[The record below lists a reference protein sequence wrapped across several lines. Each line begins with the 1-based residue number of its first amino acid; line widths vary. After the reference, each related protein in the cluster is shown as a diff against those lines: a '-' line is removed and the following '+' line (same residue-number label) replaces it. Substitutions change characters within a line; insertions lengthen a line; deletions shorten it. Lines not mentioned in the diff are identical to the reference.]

1 LKGGIMMGRPR
12 KSLSQKR
19 VSMSISIPRTLM
31 LEMDKQLT
39 EKQTRSRWIESLI
52 KRAITP
58 VHGSIDPNIR
68 HEWECLAC
76 GAAWST
82 NRPKEQTFACM
93 KRHCRSDQIEYV
105 GIINEGGKQ

>member
-1 LKGGIMMGRPR
+1 MGRKR
-12 KSLSQKR
+12 KSLAQKR

-31 LEMDKQLT
+31 LDMDKTLT
-39 EKQTRSRWIESLI
+39 DSQTRSRWIESLI

-68 HEWECLAC
+68 HEWQCLAC
-76 GAAWST
+76 GSAWAT

-93 KRHCRSDQIEYV
+93 KRHCRSEKIEYV
-105 GIINEGGKQ
+105 GIINQGENHDE